1 MFGLFLLVCQID
13 RETEAC
19 LLERQGERE
28 RCVCFI
34 DRKEM
39 RVCLIDRER
48 KACLFDR
55 QGDRGVFV

>member
-1 MFGLFLLVCQID
+1 MIV
-13 RETEAC
+13 RKTE
-19 LLERQGERE
+19 RERE

-55 QGDRGVFV
+55 QRERERRVC